1 MKKILVLG
9 CLLMSFVG
17 LFGQNEVSKETKDCT
32 IQGVLDGIYKG
43 TKVYLVEEEEINGA
57 SKVIDSCDV
66 KDNRY
71 TFVIK
76 NVTVPRMY
84 FVKSGDPNCLSP
96 ITPIWVEPG
105 NVKVRANSE
114 FFLNC
119 TVTGTVNNEVFSA
132 YNAEMKHFVDSMLR
146 SANIDLLLNRN
157 QSEKEK
163 DRDFKARTKQHGSR
177 ALHLQEELVR
187 RYYDQAIAPFMIF
200 WEMKAN
206 VTLDELKELR
216 AVVSPSLNEHPYTKQ
231 LDEYIRLAEFK
242 VGSDVPDFELP
253 DKDGKTFK
261 LSSLRGKYV
270 LIDFWAS
277 WCGPCMREMPNVVKL
292 YKECK
297 GKNFE
302 IVGVSLDQKRDAWL
316 NAVEKNKMKWI
327 QVSDLKSWATAPVKL
342 CNVSAVPYTV
352 LIDPQG
358 KVIAL
363 ELRGEE
369 LISKVKEVLNKK

>member
-17 LFGQNEVSKETKDCT
+17 LFGQNETSKETKDCT
-32 IQGVLDGIYKG
+32 IQGVLDGVYKG

-84 FVKSGDPNCLSP
+84 FVKSGDSECLSP
-96 ITPIWVEPG
+96 ITPVWVERG
-105 NVKVRANSE
+105 KVRVKANSN

-119 TVTGTVNNEVFSA
+119 DVRGTVNNEIFSA
-132 YNAEMKHFVDSMLR
+132 YNAVIRHIVDSVNR
-146 SANIDLLLNRN
+146 SANIDVMLNRN
-157 QSEKEK
+157 QTQEARE
-163 DRDFKARTKQHGSR
+163 RDFKARTNFHNTRS
-177 ALHLQEELVR
+177 LELQEELVR
-187 RYYDQAIAPFMIF
+187 RYSDQAIAPFMIF

-206 VTLDELKELR
+206 VSLEKLKQLR
-216 AVVSPSLNEHPYTKQ
+216 ALVDPSLIEHPYTKQ
-231 LDEYIRLAEFK
+231 LDEFIRLADFK
-242 VGSDVPDFELP
+242 VGSDMPDFKLP
-253 DKDGKTFK
+253 DKDGKDFVFST
-261 LSSLRGKYV
+261 LRGKYV
-270 LIDFWAS
+270 LVDFWAS

-302 IVGVSLDQKRDAWL
+302 IVGISLDQKRDAWL

-327 QVSDLKSWATAPVKL
+327 QVSDLKSWETLPVKL
-342 CNVSAVPYTV
+342 CNISAVPYTV
-352 LIDPQG
+352 LVDPEG

-363 ELRGEE
+363 DLRGEE
-369 LISKVKEVLNKK
+369 LIKKVKEVLKK

>member
-1 MKKILVLG
+1 MKRILVLG
-9 CLLMSFVG
+9 CLLISFVG
-17 LFGQNEVSKETKDCT
+17 LFGQNETSKETKDCT
-32 IQGVLDGIYKG
+32 IQGVLDGVYKG

-84 FVKSGDPNCLSP
+84 FVKSGDSECLSP
-96 ITPIWVEPG
+96 ITPVWVERG
-105 NVKVRANSE
+105 KVRVKANSN

-119 TVTGTVNNEVFSA
+119 DVRGTVNNEIFSA
-132 YNAEMKHFVDSMLR
+132 YNAVIRHIVDSVNR
-146 SANIDLLLNRN
+146 SANIDVMLNRN
-157 QSEKEK
+157 QTQEARE
-163 DRDFKARTKQHGSR
+163 RDFKARTNFHNTRS
-177 ALHLQEELVR
+177 LELQEELVR
-187 RYYDQAIAPFMIF
+187 RYSDQAIAPFMIF

-206 VTLDELKELR
+206 VSLEKLKQLR
-216 AVVSPSLNEHPYTKQ
+216 ALVDPSLIEHPYTKQ
-231 LDEYIRLAEFK
+231 LDEFIRLADFK
-242 VGSDVPDFELP
+242 VGSDMPDFKLP
-253 DKDGKTFK
+253 DKDGKDFVFST
-261 LSSLRGKYV
+261 LRGKYV
-270 LIDFWAS
+270 LVDFWAS

-302 IVGVSLDQKRDAWL
+302 IVGISLDQKRDAWL

-327 QVSDLKSWATAPVKL
+327 QVSDLKSWETLPVKL
-342 CNVSAVPYTV
+342 CNISAVPYTV
-352 LIDPQG
+352 LVDPEG

-363 ELRGEE
+363 DLRGEE
-369 LISKVKEVLNKK
+369 LIKKVKEVLKK

>member
-1 MKKILVLG
+1 MKRILVLG
-9 CLLMSFVG
+9 CLLISFVG
-17 LFGQNEVSKETKDCT
+17 LFGQNETSKETKDCT
-32 IQGVLDGIYKG
+32 IQGVLDGVYKG

-84 FVKSGDPNCLSP
+84 FVKSGDSECLSP
-96 ITPIWVEPG
+96 ITPVWVERG
-105 NVKVRANSE
+105 KVRVKANSN

-119 TVTGTVNNEVFSA
+119 DVRGTVNNEIFSA
-132 YNAEMKHFVDSMLR
+132 YNAVIRHIVDSVNR
-146 SANIDLLLNRN
+146 SANIDVMLNRN
-157 QSEKEK
+157 QTQEARE
-163 DRDFKARTKQHGSR
+163 RDFKARTNFHNTRS
-177 ALHLQEELVR
+177 LELQEELVR
-187 RYYDQAIAPFMIF
+187 RYSDQAIAPFMIF

-206 VTLDELKELR
+206 VSLEKLKQLR
-216 AVVSPSLNEHPYTKQ
+216 ALVDPSLIEHPYTKQ
-231 LDEYIRLAEFK
+231 LDEFIRLADFK
-242 VGSDVPDFELP
+242 VGSDMPDFKLP
-253 DKDGKTFK
+253 DKDGKDFVFST
-261 LSSLRGKYV
+261 LRGKYV
-270 LIDFWAS
+270 LVDFWAS

-302 IVGVSLDQKRDAWL
+302 IVGISLDQKRDAWL

-327 QVSDLKSWATAPVKL
+327 QVSDLKSWKTLPVKL
-342 CNVSAVPYTV
+342 CNISAVPYTV
-352 LIDPQG
+352 LVDPEG

-363 ELRGEE
+363 DLRGEE
-369 LISKVKEVLNKK
+369 LIKKVKEVLKK

>member
-1 MKKILVLG
+1 
-9 CLLMSFVG
+9 
-17 LFGQNEVSKETKDCT
+17 
-32 IQGVLDGIYKG
+32 
-43 TKVYLVEEEEINGA
+43 
-57 SKVIDSCDV
+57 
-66 KDNRY
+66 
-71 TFVIK
+71 
-76 NVTVPRMY
+76 
-84 FVKSGDPNCLSP
+84 
-96 ITPIWVEPG
+96 
-105 NVKVRANSE
+105 
-114 FFLNC
+114 
-119 TVTGTVNNEVFSA
+119 
-132 YNAEMKHFVDSMLR
+132 MLR
-146 SANIDLLLNRN
+146 SANIDRLLNRN
-157 QSEKEK
+157 QSQADQE
-163 DRDFKARTKQHGSR
+163 RDFKARTAQHNNRS
-177 ALHLQEELVR
+177 LCLQEELVR

-206 VTLDELKELR
+206 VTLDQLKELR
-216 AVVSPSLNEHPYTKQ
+216 AVVSPSLNGHPYTKQ

-242 VGSDVPDFELP
+242 VGSDMPDFELP
-253 DKDGKTFK
+253 DKDGKSFK

-270 LIDFWAS
+270 LVDFWAS

-327 QVSDLKSWATAPVKL
+327 QVSDLKSWATLPVKL

-363 ELRGEE
+363 DLRGEE
-369 LISKVKEVLNKK
+369 LINKVKEVLNKK

>member
-1 MKKILVLG
+1 MKKFLVLG
-9 CLLMSFVG
+9 CFLMSFIG
-17 LFGQNEVSKETKDCT
+17 LFGQNNSSKENKDCV
-32 IQGVLDGIYKG
+32 IQGILDGVYKG
-43 TKVYLVEEEEINGA
+43 KKVYLLEEEEINGS

-76 NVTVPRMY
+76 NAVVPRMY
-84 FVKSGDPNCLSP
+84 FVQSGDPNCLSP
-96 ITPIWVEPG
+96 ITPVWVEPG
-105 NVKVRANSE
+105 NVQVRANSD
-114 FFLNC
+114 FFMNC
-119 TVTGTVNNEVFSA
+119 TVTGTPNNEIFSA
-132 YNAEMKHFVDSMLR
+132 YNAEMKHFVDSMVR
-146 SANIDLLLNRN
+146 SQHIDVLLNRN
-157 QSEKEK
+157 RSQEEQE
-163 DRDFKARTKQHGSR
+163 RDFKARTAQHGRKS
-177 ALHLQEELVR
+177 LFLQEELVR
-187 RYYDQAIAPFMIF
+187 RYYDQVIAPFMIF

-206 VTLDELKELR
+206 VSLDQLKQLR
-216 AVVSPSLNEHPYTKQ
+216 AIVSPSLNEHPYTKQ
-231 LDEYIRLAEFK
+231 LDEFIRLAEFK
-242 VGSDVPDFELP
+242 VGSDMPDFELP
-253 DKDGKTFK
+253 DKSGKEFK

-316 NAVEKNKMKWI
+316 NAVEKNKMNWI
-327 QVSDLKSWATAPVKL
+327 QVSDLKAWGTLPVKL
-342 CNVSAVPYTV
+342 CNISAIPYTI
-352 LIDPQG
+352 LIDPEG

-369 LISKVKEVLNKK
+369 LITKVKEVLNKK

>member
-1 MKKILVLG
+1 MKRILVLG
-9 CLLMSFVG
+9 CLLISFVG
-17 LFGQNEVSKETKDCT
+17 LFGQNETSKETKDCT
-32 IQGVLDGIYKG
+32 IQGVLDGVYKG

-71 TFVIK
+71 TFVVK

-84 FVKSGDPNCLSP
+84 FVKSGDSECLSP
-96 ITPIWVEPG
+96 ITPVWVERG
-105 NVKVRANSE
+105 KVRVKANSN

-119 TVTGTVNNEVFSA
+119 DVRGTVNNEIFSA
-132 YNAEMKHFVDSMLR
+132 YNAVIRHIVDSVNR
-146 SANIDLLLNRN
+146 SANIDVMLNRN
-157 QSEKEK
+157 QTQEARE
-163 DRDFKARTKQHGSR
+163 RDFKARTNFHNTRS
-177 ALHLQEELVR
+177 LELQEELVR
-187 RYYDQAIAPFMIF
+187 RYSDQAIAPFMIF

-206 VTLDELKELR
+206 VSLEKLKQLR
-216 AVVSPSLNEHPYTKQ
+216 ALVDPSLIEHPYTKQ
-231 LDEYIRLAEFK
+231 LDEFIRLADFK
-242 VGSDVPDFELP
+242 VGSDMPDFKLP
-253 DKDGKTFK
+253 DKDGKDFVFST
-261 LSSLRGKYV
+261 LRGKYV
-270 LIDFWAS
+270 LVDFWAS

-327 QVSDLKSWATAPVKL
+327 QVSDLKSWETLPVKL
-342 CNVSAVPYTV
+342 CNISAVPYTV
-352 LIDPQG
+352 LVDPEG

-363 ELRGEE
+363 DLRGEE
-369 LISKVKEVLNKK
+369 LIKKVKEVLKK

>member
-32 IQGVLDGIYKG
+32 IQGVLDGVYKG

-119 TVTGTVNNEVFSA
+119 TVTGTVNNEIFSA

-242 VGSDVPDFELP
+242 VGSDMPDFELP
-253 DKDGKTFK
+253 DKDGKSFR

-352 LIDPQG
+352 LVDPQG
-358 KVIAL
+358 KVVAL

>member
-71 TFVIK
+71 TFVVK

-84 FVKSGDPNCLSP
+84 FVKSGDSECLSP
-96 ITPIWVEPG
+96 ITPVWVERG
-105 NVKVRANSE
+105 KVRVKANSN

-119 TVTGTVNNEVFSA
+119 DVRGTVNNEIFSA
-132 YNAEMKHFVDSMLR
+132 YNAVIRHIVDSVKR
-146 SANIDLLLNRN
+146 SANIDVMLNRN
-157 QSEKEK
+157 QTQEARE
-163 DRDFKARTKQHGSR
+163 RDFKARTNFHNTRS
-177 ALHLQEELVR
+177 LELQEELVR
-187 RYYDQAIAPFMIF
+187 RYSDQAIAPFMIF

-206 VTLDELKELR
+206 VSLEKLKQLR
-216 AVVSPSLNEHPYTKQ
+216 ALVDPSLIEHPYTKQ
-231 LDEYIRLAEFK
+231 LDEFIRLADFK
-242 VGSDVPDFELP
+242 VGSDMPDFKLP
-253 DKDGKTFK
+253 DKDGKDFVFST
-261 LSSLRGKYV
+261 LRGKYV
-270 LIDFWAS
+270 LVDFWAS

-302 IVGVSLDQKRDAWL
+302 IVGISLDQKRDAWL

-327 QVSDLKSWATAPVKL
+327 QVSDLKSWKTLPVKL
-342 CNVSAVPYTV
+342 CNISAVPYTV
-352 LIDPQG
+352 LVDPEG

-363 ELRGEE
+363 DLRGEE
-369 LISKVKEVLNKK
+369 LIKKVKEVLKK